1 MSKATEL
8 QEARKRSGIIAVNKN
23 FEYIPTDQSI
33 SDYYNSILSDN
44 DINAAVL
51 AYEKEIDDIHTE
63 FSKRTGL
70 KKTDMLFLVF
80 ATALQCLRQ
89 YCLTDFKERLD
100 DQEAANKIKKDKEHS
115 NRIHTLYNPSLEEI
129 ITNPVPFD
137 ANIGA
142 NGALAG
148 GGKLGHRATAIGHDP
163 ILGLLFGTC
172 NIATSTLTTWSMQSY
187 HIKTGVLN
195 KDVFDRKADTSKVLN
210 KTFDKLVHGDISQKS
225 IVGMSLLKEIKHLK
239 SDIYSTNSLPLPFIS
254 AISPQLASELA
265 TYGLDMANVL
275 TVGKQATLAIA
286 INAIIA
292 MIHKLLFTKDPEPDE
307 RLYRTRTKK
316 MILYSNVLATSSNIL
331 YTCFSGNYKK
341 LDIGGALVTLSRIFF
356 DTRFI
361 EKLKYEFL
369 NEELAKKYNEEYAKI
384 EKYYSI

>member
-33 SDYYNSILSDN
+33 DDYYNSILSDD

-307 RLYRTRTKK
+307 RLYRARTKK
-316 MILYSNVLATSSNIL
+316 IILYSNVLATSSNIL

>member
-33 SDYYNSILSDN
+33 DDYYNSILSDD

-70 KKTDMLFLVF
+70 KKTDMLFLVI

-307 RLYRTRTKK
+307 RLYRARTKK

>member
-33 SDYYNSILSDN
+33 SDYYNSILSDD

-307 RLYRTRTKK
+307 RLYRARTKK